1 MPFAPDVVEA
11 LGAAVALANSA
22 EPPETLGSVEAL
34 RAFYD
39 TWGYTGAKPASAAD
53 LDAVRAIRPRL
64 RELLTADRDDA
75 VILINA
81 ILAEQRALPQLV
93 RHDHL
98 DWHIHAISPD
108 RPMDQRIQVETAM
121 AMIDVVRADEM
132 SRLQACS
139 ARDCDGIVLDLSRNR
154 SRRFCSTT
162 CGNREAQA
170 AFRAR
175 RAGVDLSAGA

>member
-1 MPFAPDVVEA
+1 MPFAPDVDEA
-11 LGAAVALANSA
+11 LGAAVDLVNSA
-22 EPPETLGSVEAL
+22 EPPETLDSVDAL
-34 RAFYD
+34 RALYD
-39 TWGYTGAKPASAAD
+39 RWGYTGAKPATAAD
-53 LDAVRAIRPRL
+53 LAAVQAIRPRL
-64 RELLTADRDDA
+64 RRLLTADRDDA
-75 VILINA
+75 VAQINE
-81 ILAEQRALPQLV
+81 ILAEKRALPQLV

-108 RPMDQRIQVETAM
+108 RPMDQRILVESAM

-132 SRLQACS
+132 SRLQICQ
-139 ARDCDGIVLDLSRNR
+139 ARDCEGIVLDLSRNR

-175 RAGVDLSAGA
+175 RSG